1 MWPKMLWMNY
11 ILRMDRKNTFEL
23 IDVLS
28 TWTSDRLCGYILMLY
43 TYQDLK
49 ATAWINRNDNS

>member
-1 MWPKMLWMNY
+1 MLWMNY
-11 ILRMDRKNTFEL
+11 ILHMDRKNTFEL

-49 ATAWINRNDNS
+49 ATAWINRNDSS